1 MKKFLFTLLFLLGSS
16 FANFDCIFRSEVQ
29 KKDTSDIVFRK
40 ERMNALF
47 VNKPVDWSREGIF
60 LFVEQKNDLRLF
72 IIGNDSIVELFQYP
86 RQTISKWL
94 NPIEYLKEREEISK
108 RGLDSVCH
116 SQVSSESNL
125 YGEMLSLSLENY
137 PMIYPAL
144 RRGSDTFYYQEDVD
158 RILYLGYVKQ
168 GPHVEYFRFRDFRQ
182 ENMPLEYPLNTFEV
196 VFFKLSQ
203 YPFSI
208 ILENCK

>member
-1 MKKFLFTLLFLLGSS
+1 MKKFLFTLLFLLDSS
-16 FANFDCIFRSEVQ
+16 FANFDCIFQSEVQ

-47 VNKPVDWSREGIF
+47 VNKPVDWNRDGIF
-60 LFVEQKNDLRLF
+60 LFVEQKKDLRLF
-72 IIGNDSIVELFQYP
+72 IIRDESIVELFQYP
-86 RQTISKWL
+86 RQTVSKWL
-94 NPIEYLKEREEISK
+94 NPVKYLKEREEISK
-108 RGLDSVCH
+108 RDLDSVCH
-116 SQVSSESNL
+116 SHVSSESSL
-125 YGEMLSLSLENY
+125 YGEMLSLSLENF

-158 RILYLGYVKQ
+158 QILYLGYVKQ